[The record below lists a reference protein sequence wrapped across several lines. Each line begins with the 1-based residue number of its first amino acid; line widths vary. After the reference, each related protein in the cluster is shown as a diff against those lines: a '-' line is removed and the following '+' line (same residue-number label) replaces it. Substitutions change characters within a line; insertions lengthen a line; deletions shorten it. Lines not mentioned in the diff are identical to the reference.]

1 MILAGD
7 IGGTKTTVA
16 LFRET
21 EYGLLLVRDATVMS
35 CSYSSLEALLI
46 EFLAE
51 KPELA
56 LRVAC
61 FGVAGPVLEGTCK
74 ATNLPWTIEESA
86 LLRVLSARRV
96 KLLNDVEA
104 AAYGMLHLPSDAF
117 AVLNPGAQPT
127 RQGNM
132 AVVAAGTG
140 LGEAMLYWDGARH
153 HPIATEGGHAD
164 FAPQTEQEIA
174 LLRYL
179 RTTLDGHV
187 SCERVLSG
195 PGLHQ
200 IYVFLRHESQTPEP
214 AWLTTQLQL
223 GDPSAMISHNGLNG
237 ADPVCAA
244 ALEVFA
250 CAYGREAGNLALKVM
265 AVGGVFIGGGIA
277 PRILPVLRK
286 GGFMRAFTNKGR
298 LRALLESIEV
308 KVALNT
314 RAPLLGAAYCAIE
327 LDIS

>member
-21 EYGLLLVRDATVMS
+21 EHGLLLVRESTVMS

-74 ATNLPWTIEESA
+74 ATNLPWALEESA

-104 AAYGMLHLPSDAF
+104 AAYGMLHLAPDAF
-117 AVLNPGAQPT
+117 AILNLGAQPS
-127 RQGNM
+127 RQGNKAVM
-132 AVVAAGTG
+132 AVGTG
-140 LGEAMLYWDGARH
+140 LGEALLYWDGDRY

-179 RTTLDGHV
+179 RTALDGHV

-195 PGLHQ
+195 PGLQQ
-200 IYVFLRHESQTPEP
+200 IYRFLRHESQTPEP
-214 AWLTTQLQL
+214 TWLATQLQT
-223 GDPSAMISHNGLNG
+223 GDPSATISHHGLTG
-237 ADPVCAA
+237 TDAVCVA
-244 ALEVFA
+244 ALEMFA
-250 CAYGREAGNLALKVM
+250 SVYGREAGNLALKVM

-277 PRILPVLRK
+277 PRILPVLQQ

-298 LRALLESIEV
+298 FATLLESIEV

-314 RAPLLGAAYCAIE
+314 RAPLLGAAHCAIE
-327 LDIS
+327 LGRS